1 VTRQPKAMHDNSC
14 NLSQSGLLDLTE
26 NFVFGSTKLRVGSF
40 EDLVQS
46 DKIWSTNDAGD
57 DEH

>member
-1 VTRQPKAMHDNSC
+1 MHDNSC

-26 NFVFGSTKLRVGSF
+26 NLFLEVLNSVLALSKIWFR
-40 EDLVQS
+40 S